1 MIYVIL
7 KYSSK
12 KISGN
17 LFLLNSFVNILKAGL
32 IVH

>member
-17 LFLLNSFVNILKAGL
+17 FLLNSFVNILKAGL